1 MSPQPTARSAAC
13 LIHSFARRARFGLV
27 CGVLAA
33 FHPGVAT
40 AQSDAAPRDV
50 TLAMPAQQFLAAV
63 RANFAAW
70 DLNHDGQL
78 TREEIELDMQ
88 NPRIG
93 GDAAA
98 ALAALKLGAT
108 HSNHLQDTRNYTL
121 TDIDAM
127 EQSLQAGQKLAPN
140 FVGYFTASRKKLK
153 EVPRQL
159 FSDGI
164 PHLTAMRQDWTSD
177 CYFMSATGALAEADP
192 QAIVRLVGSNSDGS
206 FTVSFPGKP
215 AVRLPAP
222 TETEIATYSNA
233 KDGVWLS
240 LLEKAFAIFR
250 IKAEP
255 AQASTKEPLDS
266 VGFRT
271 GSSNVM
277 ELLTGHASKF
287 VRFPGANGQPA
298 DARFVQQ
305 IRAELQTALHEHRV
319 VESQKAAH
327 DYAVVAYDAA
337 TDTVTLHNPYDRG
350 GFETWPDG
358 GKGARTDDGFFTLST
373 AQWVSYFVNV
383 RFELAGRV
391 S

>member
-1 MSPQPTARSAAC
+1 MSSRPTARSVVC
-13 LIHSFARRARFGLV
+13 SSRSFVRYARFGLV
-27 CGVLAA
+27 CGALAA
-33 FHPGVAT
+33 FHPGLAA
-40 AQSDAAPRDV
+40 AQSDSPPAAV

-70 DLNHDGQL
+70 DLDHDGRL
-78 TREEIELDMQ
+78 SREEIELDMQ

-108 HSNHLQDTRNYTL
+108 HSNHLQDTRSYAL
-121 TDIDAM
+121 TDFDAM

-140 FVGYFTASRKKLK
+140 FVGYFTAGRKKLK

-159 FSDGI
+159 FADGI
-164 PHLTAMRQDWTSD
+164 PHLAAMRQDWTSD

-192 QAIVRLVGSNSDGS
+192 QAIVRLVASNSDGT
-206 FTVSFPGKP
+206 FTVSFPGKT

-233 KDGVWLS
+233 KDGLWLS
-240 LLEKAFAIFR
+240 LLEKAFAVLR

-255 AQASTKEPLDS
+255 AQASTREPLDS

-287 VRFPGANGQPA
+287 VRFPAPNGQPA
-298 DARFVQQ
+298 DARLVQQ
-305 IRAELQTALHEHRV
+305 IRGELQTALREHRV

-327 DYAVVAYDAA
+327 DYAVVAYDPAA
-337 TDTVTLHNPYDRG
+337 DTVTLHNPYDRG

-358 GKGARTDDGFFTLST
+358 GKGARTDDGFFTLPT

-383 RFELAGRV
+383 RFELGGRV